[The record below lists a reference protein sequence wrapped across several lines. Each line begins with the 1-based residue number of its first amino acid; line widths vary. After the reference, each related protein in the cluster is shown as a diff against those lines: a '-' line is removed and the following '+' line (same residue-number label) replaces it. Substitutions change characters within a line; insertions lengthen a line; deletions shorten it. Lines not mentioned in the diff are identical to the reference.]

1 MNTNTPLAAYEKKD
15 AKKFIELRAAHLQR
29 QLESI
34 KQATEI
40 LHDSICTN
48 ERLEELLMKQPSMT
62 PDMQDWITR
71 TIRQELE
78 ERRTISVGFVITRTN
93 IA

>member
-1 MNTNTPLAAYEKKD
+1 MNETPLTAYEKKD
-15 AKKFIELRAAHLQR
+15 AKKLLTARRDHLQR
-29 QLESI
+29 QLDSI

-48 ERLEELLMKQPSMT
+48 ERLEELLSKMPDMT

-71 TIRQELE
+71 TIRNEVAE
-78 ERRTISVGFVITRTN
+78 HKTISVGFTITRTTL
-93 IA
+93 

>member
-1 MNTNTPLAAYEKKD
+1 MNETPLTAYEKKD
-15 AKKFIELRAAHLQR
+15 AKKLLEARRNHLQR
-29 QLESI
+29 QIQSI

-48 ERLEELLMKQPSMT
+48 ERLEELLSKLNDMT

-71 TIRQELE
+71 TIRSEVKE
-78 ERRTISVGFVITRTN
+78 HATISVSFNITRTTL
-93 IA
+93 